1 MMRPV
6 AVFVGL
12 RYLRAQRSNNFASF
26 VSIASVAG
34 VALGVASLIVVLSVM
49 NGFENELRGRLL
61 SLAGDASIESAGE
74 PLPWQD
80 IMADLLTIADIEAV
94 APFIEIEA
102 MISSGR
108 ELAGAILT
116 GIDPALENGVSEVSR
131 HMRTGS
137 LDMLRSGEWGIILG
151 RALALRL
158 GVNPGDAVTLMVP
171 HKDIQG
177 GLNTRLRQFIV
188 LGIFELGLR
197 DHDAVRALVH
207 LDDAVVMVGL
217 SESRIGVQV
226 KTSDIFA
233 APRLVRDWAADWEQR
248 GNIVVKVRDWTQDN
262 ATYFRAVRIEKIIM
276 TLLLSLIVGV
286 AVFNIVAMLVMVVTD
301 KRGGIAVLRTLGY
314 SRQVIVQIFAFQ
326 GIIVGWIGVLAGI
339 TLGIMLAT
347 NIDWVAPALEKLF
360 GFEFMPADVYYLTA
374 LPSDLRWLDVIW
386 VSLIALLM
394 TALATI
400 YPASRAAGVAPAEVL
415 RYE

>member
-217 SESRIGVQV
+217 SESRIGVQI

>member
-12 RYLRAQRSNNFASF
+12 RYLRSQRSNNFASF
-26 VSIASVAG
+26 VSMASVIG

-61 SLAGDASIESAGE
+61 SLAGQASIESAGE
-74 PLPWQD
+74 PLPWRD
-80 IMADLLTIADIEAV
+80 IMADLLTKPDIEAV

-102 MISSGR
+102 MLSSGR

-131 HMRTGS
+131 HMRSGS
-137 LDMLRSGEWGIILG
+137 LERLRSGDRGIILG

-158 GVNPGDAVTLMVP
+158 GVNTGDKVTLMVP
-171 HKDIQG
+171 NKDKGG
-177 GLNTRLRQFIV
+177 GLNTRLRQFV
-188 LGIFELGLR
+188 VQGIFELGLR

-207 LDDAVVMVGL
+207 LDDAAVMVGL
-217 SESRIGVQV
+217 SKSPIGVQV
-226 KTSDIFA
+226 KTNDIFA
-233 APRLVRDWAADWEQR
+233 APRLVREWAADWQRR
-248 GNIVVKVRDWTQDN
+248 GNVNVKIRDWTQDN

-276 TLLLSLIVGV
+276 TLLLSLIVGI

-301 KRGGIAVLRTLGY
+301 KRRGIAVLRTFGY
-314 SRQVIVQIFAFQ
+314 SRRVIVQIFAFQ

-339 TLGIMLAT
+339 SLGIMLAM
-347 NIDWVAPALEKLF
+347 NIDSLAPALEKLF

-374 LPSDLRWLDVIW
+374 LPSDLHWLDVIW
-386 VSLIALLM
+386 VSIIALMM
-394 TALATI
+394 TAVATI
-400 YPASRAAGVAPAEVL
+400 YTATRAAGVAPAEVL

>member
-26 VSIASVAG
+26 VSVASVAG

-49 NGFENELRGRLL
+49 NGFENELRERLL
-61 SLAGDASIESAGE
+61 SLAGHASIESAGE

-80 IMADLLTIADIEAV
+80 IMADLLTKEGIEAA

-102 MISSGR
+102 MLSTGR
-108 ELAGAILT
+108 DLAGAILT
-116 GIDPALENGVSEVSR
+116 GIDPTLEEGISEVGR
-131 HMRTGS
+131 HMRSGS
-137 LDMLRSGEWGIILG
+137 LDMLRSGDRGIILG
-151 RALALRL
+151 RALALKL
-158 GVNPGDAVTLMVP
+158 GLNTGDTVTLMVP
-171 HKDIQG
+171 HKDAQG
-177 GLNTRLRQFIV
+177 GLNTRLRKFTV

-197 DHDAVRALVH
+197 DHDAVRALIH
-207 LDDAVVMVGL
+207 LDDASVMVGL
-217 SESRIGVQV
+217 SERPIGVRV
-226 KTSDIFA
+226 KTRDIFA
-233 APRLVRDWAADWEQR
+233 APGLVRTWAADWANR
-248 GNIVVKVRDWTQDN
+248 GNVAGKVRDWTQDN
-262 ATYFRAVRIEKIIM
+262 ATYFRAVRIEKIMM

-301 KRGGIAVLRTLGY
+301 KRRGIAVMRTFGY
-314 SRQVIVQIFAFQ
+314 SRRMIVQIFAFQ
-326 GIIVGWIGVLAGI
+326 GIVVGWIGVLAGI
-339 TLGIMLAT
+339 ALGIMLAL
-347 NIDWVAPALEKLF
+347 NIDWLAPALEKLF

-374 LPSDLRWLDVIW
+374 LPSDLHWLDVFW
-386 VSLIALLM
+386 VSMIALLM
-394 TALATI
+394 TALATV

>member
-262 ATYFRAVRIEKIIM
+262 ATYFRAVRLEKIIM

-326 GIIVGWIGVLAGI
+326 GIIVGWIGVLTGI

-374 LPSDLRWLDVIW
+374 LPSDLHWLDVIW

>member
-217 SESRIGVQV
+217 SESRIGVQI

-374 LPSDLRWLDVIW
+374 LPSDLHWLDVIW